1 MAEKCVADWTNHDT
15 KVYLEKEGLRRKS
28 LELLCDQNELDGRC
42 LLSLSEI
49 DFRMEPLNVLTLRD
63 RKLLYVCVKVLQR
76 ENHSS
81 LMQLGLV
88 ELPNISLYS
97 SQHYHKYDSEYGDS
111 ERMDRV
117 TPPMSEDGRA
127 QKLQPEIWK
136 AFLSFCYVVT
146 VTMITA
152 FVMVIVHD
160 RVPDMKK
167 YPPLPDIFLDNV
179 PHIPWAFDMCEIT
192 GTILFTIWA
201 IVLIFHKHRLGIYI
215 IIYNTFLSAQC
226 TKFH

>member
-1 MAEKCVADWTNHDT
+1 MCVTEWTTNDT
-15 KVYLEKEGLRRKS
+15 RVWLEKEGLSQETLR
-28 LELLCDQNELDGRC
+28 LLSDDQQVDGKC
-42 LLSLSEI
+42 LLALTES
-49 DFRMEPLNVLTLRD
+49 DFRTFPLDKLNLRD
-63 RKLLYVCVKVLQR
+63 RKHLYIAVKNLQR

-81 LMQLGLV
+81 LIQIGVV
-88 ELPNISLYS
+88 ELPSISLYS
-97 SQHYHKYDSEYGDS
+97 PAQYHRHEISDYCDS
-111 ERMDRV
+111 ERCDRV

-127 QKLQPEIWK
+127 VRLQPEIWK

-146 VTMITA
+146 VTWITA

-192 GTILFTIWA
+192 GTLLFTVWCA
-201 IVLIFHKHRLGIYI
+201 VLILHKHR
-215 IIYNTFLSAQC
+215 
-226 TKFH
+226 